1 MMYRF
6 ICKGGAPV
14 KVTSSY
20 AVHVQD
26 HRQPLKATVSIY
38 RAAVAFMIDVV
49 DKEWDT
55 LPPICAAGGNLGST
69 PWST

>member
-26 HRQPLKATVSIY
+26 HRQSLKATVSLY
-38 RAAVAFMIDVV
+38 RAAVAFIY
-49 DKEWDT
+49 
-55 LPPICAAGGNLGST
+55 AAVKPSALAVGI
-69 PWST
+69 